1 MENNPEIDTTTFV
14 NVDDEPFDIYINNKL
29 VRHLEVGER
38 QELVVY
44 VAQVGAKHLV
54 DRILQKQGIKDTL
67 RDTDIRR
74 NTFAKILP
82 NMAEERDI
90 KPLTSEQETKKIKE
104 MLEEQAKLLKSLEE
118 RGKGEDEK
126 EKRIKELE
134 ATVEKLVEQVKA
146 KKVVK
151 NKTE

>member
-1 MENNPEIDTTTFV
+1 MESNPEIDTTTFV
-14 NVDDEPFDIYINNKL
+14 NVDNEPFDIYINNKL

-54 DRILQKQGIKDTL
+54 DRILQKQGIKDSL
-67 RDTDIRR
+67 RDTEIRR

-82 NMAEERDI
+82 NMAEERNI
-90 KPLTSEQETKKIKE
+90 KPLTPEEETKKIKE
-104 MLEEQAKLLKSLEE
+104 MLAEQAKLLKSLEE
-118 RGKGEDEK
+118 KGKGEDEK

-134 ATVEKLVEQVKA
+134 ATVKKLVEEKA
-146 KKVVK
+146 KKVAK
-151 NKTE
+151 DKIE